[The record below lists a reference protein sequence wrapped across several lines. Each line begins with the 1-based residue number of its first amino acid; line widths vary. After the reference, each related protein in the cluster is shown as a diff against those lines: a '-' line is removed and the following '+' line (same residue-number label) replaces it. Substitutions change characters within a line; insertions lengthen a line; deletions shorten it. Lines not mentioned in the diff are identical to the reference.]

1 MCGSAENVSS
11 SDGDQYE
18 CLNLQKKS
26 EKTVKTEEDCDATA
40 VSNKYKELTQR
51 FTDKKWDLSF
61 EQIVK
66 EMIKQRM
73 EKQRKIGD
81 SVLVLYSFDSTE
93 HGSDKTNIISF
104 LIKFICMQRERQ

>member
-1 MCGSAENVSS
+1 
-11 SDGDQYE
+11 
-18 CLNLQKKS
+18 
-26 EKTVKTEEDCDATA
+26 
-40 VSNKYKELTQR
+40 
-51 FTDKKWDLSF
+51 
-61 EQIVK
+61 
-66 EMIKQRM
+66 M